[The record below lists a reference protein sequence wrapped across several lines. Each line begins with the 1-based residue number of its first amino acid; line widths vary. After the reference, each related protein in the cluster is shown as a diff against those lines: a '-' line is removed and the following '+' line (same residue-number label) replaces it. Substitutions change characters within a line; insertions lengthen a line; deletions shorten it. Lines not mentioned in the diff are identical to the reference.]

1 MADALA
7 SFLKVAIALA
17 LVAALAAVV
26 WNVAADETADI
37 QDPSSQI
44 DYSKF
49 TSDKACEAVGG
60 VWDATSDECTAEE

>member
-26 WNVAADETADI
+26 WTVAADETADI

-44 DYSKF
+44 EYSKF
-49 TSDKACEAVGG
+49 TSEEACKAVGG
-60 VWDATSDECTAEE
+60 QWDVDSELCTAE